1 MSTIELTD
9 EEIVQKV
16 QNEDV
21 ESFGLLMKRYELKL
35 MRYGTKFMSNR
46 DDIKDLVQEVFIKTY
61 TNIKSFDI
69 SKRFSPWIYRI
80 AHNEFI
86 NAVKKKKLK
95 PLIFFDADLIF
106 PHPIANETADSESND
121 RELKT
126 ELARCVDKLPIK
138 YREVLVLYYFEELGY
153 EEIAE
158 ILHIPRST
166 VGVRLSRGKA
176 MFKDLYNNKN

>member
-1 MSTIELTD
+1 MSVAEITD
-9 EEIVQKV
+9 EEIVSKV
-16 QNEDV
+16 QKGDI
-21 ESFGLLMKRYELKL
+21 ESFGILMKRYESKI

-61 TNIKSFDI
+61 VNIKSFDTN
-69 SKRFSPWIYRI
+69 KRFSPWIYRI
-80 AHNEFI
+80 AHNDFI

-95 PLIFFDADLIF
+95 PLIFFDADEIF
-106 PHPIANETADSESND
+106 PHPIALETADKDAND

-126 ELARCVDKLPIK
+126 ELARCIDSLPVK

-158 ILHIPRST
+158 VLRIPVST
-166 VGVRLSRGKA
+166 VGVRLNRGRS
-176 MFKDLYNNKN
+176 MFRELFKKLN

>member
-9 EEIVQKV
+9 EEIVKKV
-16 QNEDV
+16 QNEDI
-21 ESFGLLMKRYELKL
+21 ESFGLLMKRYESKL
-35 MRYGTKFMSNR
+35 IRYGTRFMSNR

-61 TNIKSFDI
+61 TNIKSFDV

-95 PLIFFDADLIF
+95 PLIFFDADEIF
-106 PHPIANETADSESND
+106 PHPIAPETADGESNE

-126 ELARCVDKLPIK
+126 ELARCIDKLPIK
-138 YREVLVLYYFEELGY
+138 YREVLVLYYFEELSY

-158 ILHIPRST
+158 VLHIPAST

-176 MFKDLYNNKN
+176 MFKELFKNLN